1 MVLFDQVPVS
11 TNEDIE
17 VTTENIS
24 GAALNKEK
32 GEVKW
37 NFDLEPAAKKDLV
50 LKYKVKY
57 PKDKVLNIE

>member
-1 MVLFDQVPVS
+1 MVVFDQVPVS

-17 VTTENIS
+17 VTVENIS

-37 NFDLEPAAKKDLV
+37 NFDLEPSTKKDME

-57 PKDKVLNIE
+57 PKERILNIE

>member
-1 MVLFDQVPVS
+1 MVVFDQVPVS

-17 VTTENIS
+17 VTVENIS

-37 NFDLEPAAKKDLV
+37 NFELEPTGKKDLE

-57 PKDKVLNIE
+57 PKERILNIE